1 MWWSEARGRPA
12 RRASL
17 RGAGV
22 LLLGVLLGSLL
33 GGCGFHLRE
42 STNLSFDTIALQGQ
56 GGPLMDLLRRRIV
69 ATTATRIVADP
80 KQAQAVFTLLSDA
93 SAQTPTAY
101 NADGTVAQYALSE
114 TARFQLTAPDGH
126 AYIPATSITRTSMM
140 SYSTSATLA
149 KANEAD
155 LLYAGMRRDLVDR
168 ILFQLGA
175 LHPPAAA
182 SAPAP

>member
-1 MWWSEARGRPA
+1 MWWSEGSAGRA
-12 RRASL
+12 RRACL
-17 RGAGV
+17 RGAGIAV
-22 LLLGVLLGSLL
+22 LAALL

-42 STNLSFDTIALQGQ
+42 STNLEFDTIALQGQ
-56 GGPLMDLLRRRIV
+56 GGPLMDLLRRRIL

-93 SAQTPTAY
+93 SAQTPTAF

-114 TARFQLTAPDGH
+114 TARFQLTAPGGH
-126 AYIPATSITRTSMM
+126 VYIAPTTIKRTSML

-155 LLYAGMRRDLVDR
+155 LLYAGMRRELVER

-175 LHPPAAA
+175 LHAPMPA
-182 SAPAP
+182 SAPAR